1 MTFVPVMWIVWCAL
15 VVVTFS
21 LHLYRSRLTR
31 DEEDQIFLDDS
42 FEQEKSE
49 QATIAAK
56 AAKIEPFLKIGMW
69 LVAAATLV
77 VIGYYVWYILDIL
90 RII

>member
-1 MTFVPVMWIVWCAL
+1 MTFVPVMWTIWCVL
-15 VVVTFS
+15 VVATFL

-42 FEQEKSE
+42 FDQEKNE
-49 QATIAAK
+49 QQAIAAK
-56 AAKIEPFLKIGMW
+56 AAKIEPFLKVGMW
-69 LVAAATLV
+69 LVAASTLMV
-77 VIGYYVWYILDIL
+77 VGYYVWYILDIL